1 MKSMGERWFRD
12 GFETHALVLL
22 ALQVAQGVVVVDN
35 YRDLPVPGS
44 QSDQADLA
52 VPLK

>member
-1 MKSMGERWFRD
+1 MGERWLRD
-12 GFETHALVLL
+12 GFRDTRVGPVDFTSGA
-22 ALQVAQGVVVVDN
+22 VVVVDN

-52 VPLK
+52 VPLE

>member
-1 MKSMGERWFRD
+1 MA
-12 GFETHALVLL
+12 FETHALVLL
-22 ALQVAQGVVVVDN
+22 ALQVVQGVVVDN